1 MKIMILTGAMGSGG
15 VQTHIFE
22 LAKGLMARGHKIILI
37 SSGGERAK
45 ELSRLGAKCY
55 CIHVDISKPVSVLG
69 GALALY
75 ALMLR
80 ERPQIIHAHTRPH
93 GLLCRLME
101 HLIKDPP
108 VYVSTVHA
116 RFSTDSPIR
125 RLPWYSS
132 DSITV
137 GEDLKH
143 YLLTLSHGTL
153 LPERIKVIPNGIDVR
168 RFRPRKRGGQ
178 DGTLRLCFMSRLDP
192 DCSETAR
199 LLCRIAPRICEAEKG
214 LEIYIIGGGSEL
226 PEICE
231 LADEANRRI
240 GRLAVRAIGSV
251 SAPELILSRCD
262 GFIGVSRAAL
272 EAMSCA
278 LPVILSGNEGFFGL
292 LKSDRE
298 LCLAQGSNFC
308 ARGQRGV
315 SEELLA
321 KSILELCSMPLS
333 ERTAL
338 GQRMRR
344 FVINH
349 NSSDKMVA
357 DTERYYEKALSRK
370 DAHGAAYL
378 LCGYYGFGNMGDD
391 ALLLQA
397 IERAGGSNT
406 VALTRSPRKDSFR
419 FGVKCADRSS
429 PLSVIREIKRCQ
441 VLAFGGGSLLQSR
454 TSFRSL
460 CWYSALLMYARSQGK
475 RVELWANGIG
485 DFSNR
490 LSRRL
495 AARALRAVDRIG
507 VRDEASAALVR
518 ELAPECAARIV
529 KENDLA
535 LSCPA
540 ASDERAAFVLS
551 TLKISPEERFAI
563 VAPKGFSKIALL
575 SPTTRKKA
583 AEEYAALRAA
593 LRELRRRD
601 ITPVFVAMYPAQD
614 AYVSRKLCAAYGGRM
629 ARSIGFSDL
638 SALIARAAGVISMRY
653 HPLLL
658 AKHLGTRSIKIG
670 DDPKILALT
679 SQA

>member
-15 VQTHIFE
+15 AQTHIFE

-45 ELSRLGAKCY
+45 ALSRLGAKCY
-55 CIHVDISKPVSVLG
+55 CIRIDISKPASVLG

-75 ALMLR
+75 ALILR

-101 HLIKDPP
+101 RLIKDPP

-116 RFSTDSPIR
+116 RFLTDSPIR
-125 RLPWYSS
+125 RLLWYSS
-132 DSITV
+132 DSIAV

-143 YLLTLSHGTL
+143 YLLALSRGTL

-168 RFRPRKRGGQ
+168 RFRPRKRRER
-178 DGTLRLCFMSRLDP
+178 DGTLRLCFMSRLDH

-199 LLCRIAPRICEAEKG
+199 LLCRIAPRICEAEKS

-226 PEICE
+226 PEICA
-231 LADEANRRI
+231 LADAANRRI

-272 EAMSCA
+272 EAMSCG
-278 LPVILSGNEGFFGL
+278 LPVILSGDEGFLGL
-292 LKSDRE
+292 LRDEQE
-298 LCLAQGSNFC
+298 LHLAQSSNFC
-308 ARGQRGV
+308 ARGQRAV
-315 SEELLA
+315 SEELLT
-321 KSILELCSMPLS
+321 KSILELCSLPLS
-333 ERTAL
+333 ERVRL
-338 GQRMRR
+338 GRRMRR
-344 FVINH
+344 FVIDH
-349 NSSDKMVA
+349 NSSDQMVA

-370 DAHGAAYL
+370 RARGESYL

-391 ALLLQA
+391 ALLMQA
-397 IERAGGSNT
+397 IERAGESNT
-406 VALTRSPRKDSFR
+406 VALTHSPRKNSFR
-419 FGVKCADRSS
+419 FGVRCADRSN

-441 VLAFGGGSLLQSR
+441 ALVFGGGSLLQSR

-460 CWYSALLMYARSQGK
+460 CWYSALLMYAKSQNK

-495 AARALRAVDRIG
+495 AARVLRAVDRIG

-518 ELAPECAARIV
+518 ELAPERAARIV
-529 KENDLA
+529 REDDLA
-535 LSCPA
+535 LSCPT
-540 ASDERAAFVLS
+540 ASDERASFILS
-551 TLKISPEERFAI
+551 ALKISSDGHFAI
-563 VAPKGFSKIALL
+563 VAPKGFSDIALL
-575 SPTTRKKA
+575 SPKTRKKT

-593 LRELRRRD
+593 LRELRRRN
-601 ITPVFVAMYPAQD
+601 ITPIFVTMYPAQD
-614 AYVSRKLCAAYGGRM
+614 AYVSRKLCTAWGGKL

-638 SALIARAAGVISMRY
+638 SALIVRADTVISMRY

-658 AKHLGTRSIKIG
+658 ARRLGTKSIKIG
-670 DDPKILALT
+670 DDPKILALR
-679 SQA
+679 S